1 MTFKRAKNLLRARK
15 TPEEDVDMRVQRY
28 IILNTCQILHLLSF
42 TSLACI
48 NVSMFIVCE
57 RKLTKENN
65 KCVYTY
71 TCGCT
76 FREEFKG
83 RRKI

>member
-42 TSLACI
+42 TSLVLACI
-48 NVSMFIVCE
+48 NVFMFIVCE
-57 RKLTKENN
+57 RKLTTENN
-65 KCVYTY
+65 KCVYTC

-76 FREEFKG
+76 L
-83 RRKI
+83 